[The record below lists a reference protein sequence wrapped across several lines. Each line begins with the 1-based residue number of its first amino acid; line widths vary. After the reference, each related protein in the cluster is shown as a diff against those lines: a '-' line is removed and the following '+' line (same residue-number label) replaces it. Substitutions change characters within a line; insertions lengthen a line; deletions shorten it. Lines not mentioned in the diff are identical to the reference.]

1 MRDRSFN
8 KAIIDPVIARDTF
21 VYGISIGEELEP
33 THYWRDR
40 TKHGPTYHIDY
51 IFMPQGWVAAISEMS
66 VGSFEDW
73 SGKGLSDHV
82 PLVIDIDV

>member
-40 TKHGPTYHIDY
+40 TKHGT
-51 IFMPQGWVAAISEMS
+51 FRVTLLKTRSRKLW
-66 VGSFEDW
+66 GSMKPPD
-73 SGKGLSDHV
+73 
-82 PLVIDIDV
+82 